1 MGLGFVGYEGV
12 SSPNP
17 HLNTRPCSSLCPP
30 CRVGSVRVGEV
41 TQHTQPPRPST
52 CLLSPRTYKHEALR
66 KKFTRARDVESSDDE
81 GYDWGPATD
90 L

>member
-1 MGLGFVGYEGV
+1 MGHGTTITDKWE
-12 SSPNP
+12 
-17 HLNTRPCSSLCPP
+17 
-30 CRVGSVRVGEV
+30 
-41 TQHTQPPRPST
+41 TQADSHYTQDQRRQDSM
-52 CLLSPRTYKHEALR
+52 RTYKHEALR